1 MRPDASRRVPNR
13 SRRLESD
20 LEVCVIDRR
29 GEVNGM
35 IFTCHSSGRDW
46 VDAVTKKLAEIDPTH
61 RRIWNDGG

>member
-1 MRPDASRRVPNR
+1 MRPDASRRVPIR

-29 GEVNGM
+29 GEVNGL
-35 IFTCHSSGRDW
+35 IFPCHSSGRDW
-46 VDAVTKKLAEIDPTH
+46 VDAVTKKLAEIAPTH